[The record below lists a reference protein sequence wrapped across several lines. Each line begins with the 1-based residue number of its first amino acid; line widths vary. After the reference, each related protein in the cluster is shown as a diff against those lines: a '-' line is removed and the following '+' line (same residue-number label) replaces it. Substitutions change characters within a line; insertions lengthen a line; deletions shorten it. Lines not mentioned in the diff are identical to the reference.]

1 MEKNYTSKLTRI
13 QGGKSS
19 VTGNISELNDAEVLL
34 ETLVPLPFN
43 SKLVPLKFEV
53 VQKIDELVSFRLDLK
68 ELSDAVASLNFY
80 SNRQN
85 VKSTIKNAF
94 GFVGSVAIGE
104 RNDFFDTRH
113 APPNRNVSVEPIIPS
128 QKNTFY
134 NEPIAKPNS
143 EVQGFQQFN
152 ESESRK
158 MISSYPCLPTSRSSY
173 AVGDGLMPSKQ
184 SKFFG
189 NQLQATCPSP
199 SIEATKS
206 DSCSSRSSL
215 YQGSNFMTSSSYN
228 LAAGSNLS
236 GLSSDELS
244 K

>member
-1 MEKNYTSKLTRI
+1 MTRI
-13 QGGKSS
+13 QEGKNS
-19 VTGNISELNDAEVLL
+19 VSGNISELNDAEVLI

-85 VKSTIKNAF
+85 VKSIVKNAF
-94 GFVGSVAIGE
+94 GFIGSVAIGE
-104 RNDFFDTRH
+104 RNDFFETRH
-113 APPNRNVSVEPIIPS
+113 TLSNRNAPVEPIIPS
-128 QKNTFY
+128 QKSTFY

-143 EVQGFQQFN
+143 ELQGFQQSN

-173 AVGDGLMPSKQ
+173 SVGGEGLMPSKQ

-189 NQLQATCPSP
+189 NQLQARCPSP

-215 YQGSNFMTSSSYN
+215 YQGSNFMTSSSHN
-228 LAAGSNLS
+228 LAVGSNLS